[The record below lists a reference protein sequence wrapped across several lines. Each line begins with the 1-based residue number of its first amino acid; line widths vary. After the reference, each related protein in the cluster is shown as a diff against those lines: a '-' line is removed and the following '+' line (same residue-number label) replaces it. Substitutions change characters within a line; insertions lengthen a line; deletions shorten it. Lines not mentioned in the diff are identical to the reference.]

1 MASGKI
7 FKIGK
12 MLINVSGKGIA
23 TKDTTTG
30 EIRRMR
36 FPWASPK
43 PVQPEPEANE
53 REAYDD
59 EEQYADDQDNYQ
71 DYDDQEQDYD
81 DNRGYSDE
89 DRAVSYTHLTLPTIL
104 LV

>member
-36 FPWASPK
+36 FP
-43 PVQPEPEANE
+43 
-53 REAYDD
+53 
-59 EEQYADDQDNYQ
+59 
-71 DYDDQEQDYD
+71 
-81 DNRGYSDE
+81 
-89 DRAVSYTHLTLPTIL
+89 
-104 LV
+104 